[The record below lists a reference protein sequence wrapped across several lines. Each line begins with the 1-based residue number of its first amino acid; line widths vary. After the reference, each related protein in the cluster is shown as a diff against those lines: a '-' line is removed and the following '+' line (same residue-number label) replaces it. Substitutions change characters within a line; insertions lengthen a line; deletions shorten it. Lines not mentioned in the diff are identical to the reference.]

1 MYYSNVSPDSSFVE
15 PCVYRTKKKKL
26 FPSFPNFEFGG
37 RWIEKDESVMARYNS
52 FPLRI
57 SFTILFSDSSF
68 FFFSTIKGK
77 YITHF
82 VLSPMELKRCAKL
95 LKTRRIRIIVLV
107 SLEFNNWNSMAKY
120 DWANTLSLLRDR
132 EKESIPF
139 ENRETRVPCTRRL
152 SQRSILYRVYSFP
165 PLLTGMY
172 ISRSFVVGKNVSSA
186 CTKIHFFS
194 SLPFLPPRPTRRV
207 PKRPLSQPFSWP
219 WTLSP
224 CIFVVRRWNN
234 NCLFTS
240 SHRFYIKIKL

>member
-1 MYYSNVSPDSSFVE
+1 
-15 PCVYRTKKKKL
+15 
-26 FPSFPNFEFGG
+26 
-37 RWIEKDESVMARYNS
+37 MARYNS

-68 FFFSTIKGK
+68 FFFFTIKGK

-82 VLSPMELKRCAKL
+82 VLSPMELKLKRCAKL

-107 SLEFNNWNSMAKY
+107 SFNNWNSMAKY

-186 CTKIHFFS
+186 CTKIHFFLPS
-194 SLPFLPPRPTRRV
+194 PSSPLAPPEESRRDRWASHFRDRGLFPRVFSSFADGIIIASLPVLTG
-207 PKRPLSQPFSWP
+207 S
-219 WTLSP
+219 TL
-224 CIFVVRRWNN
+224 
-234 NCLFTS
+234 
-240 SHRFYIKIKL
+240 K

>member
-95 LKTRRIRIIVLV
+95 LKIRRIRIIVLV

-120 DWANTLSLLRDR
+120 DWANTLSLLR
-132 EKESIPF
+132 
-139 ENRETRVPCTRRL
+139 ETER
-152 SQRSILYRVYSFP
+152 
-165 PLLTGMY
+165 
-172 ISRSFVVGKNVSSA
+172 
-186 CTKIHFFS
+186 
-194 SLPFLPPRPTRRV
+194 RRV
-207 PKRPLSQPFSWP
+207 FLLRIGKREFPAREDWVSVLYFIEFIAFR
-219 WTLSP
+219 P
-224 CIFVVRRWNN
+224 C
-234 NCLFTS
+234 
-240 SHRFYIKIKL
+240 